1 MKRWLPA
8 FFLFGGW
15 FNASEVVSSVG
26 CELWG
31 RVHVYSVTASCD
43 GSAVVRK
50 SDAEWVPIEVRCVS
64 QQIGRKPDA
73 KKKKKKNDNNKKGE
87 LLDQLETNGRFLLA
101 LKTLR
106 NAMQDKD
113 WYVDWLAG

>member
-8 FFLFGGW
+8 FCMFGGL

-31 RVHVYSVTASCD
+31 RGARVFRNSVVRCDD

-50 SDAEWVPIEVRCVS
+50 SDAEWVPIVVRCVS

-73 KKKKKKNDNNKKGE
+73 KKKKGE
-87 LLDQLETNGRFLLA
+87 LMDQLGTNGRFPSS
-101 LKTLR
+101 TEGVTER
-106 NAMQDKD
+106 NA
-113 WYVDWLAG
+113 G